1 MNKDDLLFLLGKMP
15 TKAELAFKV
24 IEEVDCGKFILKKID
39 YSAEAGEIIPAFL
52 LFFHIHNWQCLAI
65 IKASPT
71 DWQGNG
77 HQERTNDV
85 ILLDGTKDI

>member
-24 IEEVDCGKFILKKID
+24 IEEVDCGKFILKKIN

-65 IKASPT
+65 MYFRR
-71 DWQGNG
+71 GNPDYN
-77 HQERTNDV
+77 RR
-85 ILLDGTKDI
+85 LLSSI